1 MWTRTTA
8 ASVLIGALLVTLAL
22 VPFLGTST
30 AAEKAEPDWS
40 QLRIV
45 TYSSGLTGFFDPQS
59 GKLYVYDANVEQ
71 CFMIRQ
77 LDELGKPMKRVKN

>member
-8 ASVLIGALLVTLAL
+8 VSFVIGALLVTLAL
-22 VPFLGTST
+22 VPFLGSST
-30 AAEKAEPDWS
+30 AAERTEPDWS
-40 QLRIV
+40 RLSIV

-71 CFMIRQ
+71 CLMIRQ

>member
-8 ASVLIGALLVTLAL
+8 ASVLIGALIVTLAL

-30 AAEKAEPDWS
+30 AAEKTEPDWS
-40 QLRIV
+40 QLKIV
-45 TYSSGLTGFFDPQS
+45 TYRSGLTGFFDPRG

-71 CFMIRQ
+71 CLMIRQ

>member
-8 ASVLIGALLVTLAL
+8 VSVLIGALIVTLAL

-30 AAEKAEPDWS
+30 AAEPTEPDWS
-40 QLRIV
+40 QLKVVAYR
-45 TYSSGLTGFFDPQS
+45 SGMTGFFDPES
-59 GKLYVYDANVEQ
+59 GKLYIYDANVEQ
-71 CFMIRQ
+71 CLIIRE